1 MEGLKWHL
9 SWTAC
14 LAFFLFQLLLGCAAT
29 KATTG
34 AFTNVSNMDQQLKR
48 GVSTKTEV
56 QRLLGAPNG
65 FGSSVVPTDPSPREV
80 WYYEDI
86 EATDYKSEEGMM
98 TMNMRQQILLI
109 FFEKGVLDGYMWTSN
124 SGKVEVRQ

>member
-1 MEGLKWHL
+1 MVDLKWHIG
-9 SWTAC
+9 WVAC
-14 LAFFLFQLLLGCAAT
+14 LAVFLCLLLLGCAT

-48 GVSTKTEV
+48 GVSTKMEV

-65 FGSSVVPTDPSPREV
+65 FGSSVLPTDPRSREV

-86 EATDYKSEEGMM
+86 EGTDYKSEEGIV

-124 SGKVEVRQ
+124 SGKGEVRQ